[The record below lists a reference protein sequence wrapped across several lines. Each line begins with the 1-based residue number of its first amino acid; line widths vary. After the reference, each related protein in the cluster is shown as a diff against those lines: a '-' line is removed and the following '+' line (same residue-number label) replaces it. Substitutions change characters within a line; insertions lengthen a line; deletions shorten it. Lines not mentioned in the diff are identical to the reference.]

1 MPTAGCLALSLGAP
15 QGEPEINDAD
25 ADNLDM
31 AGDIDYGFAA
41 ATRRGIESPR
51 EPCLI
56 FKQLRQS
63 DGKHAP
69 PLVTCNERAMIKSA
83 CPMRGHGMLDRPH
96 SAGDGTIEK

>member
-1 MPTAGCLALSLGAP
+1 MSCAVPGTP

-31 AGDIDYGFAA
+31 PGDIDYGFAA
-41 ATRRGIESPR
+41 ANASRDRIATQ
-51 EPCLI
+51 PCLI